1 MVHYCIS
8 NYAINSEKLC
18 ALGIIYRFDYD
29 KILFNL
35 EFFKMAK
42 YNGYF
47 AIPLIRILY
56 NLVLVIYIIELEF

>member
-1 MVHYCIS
+1 MVKKEVLTYYLSFMVYYCIS

-29 KILFNL
+29 KIPFNL

-42 YNGYF
+42 CKG
-47 AIPLIRILY
+47 ISRLL
-56 NLVLVIYIIELEF
+56 